1 MDEQR
6 EQPFQESLRNLDTTG
21 MSRRQLIS
29 LAAMTAMAVPLGACS
44 DNRSRQTDAPK
55 SPGAVD
61 PNRPENATYPFDE
74 AQKLFDSLKWPS
86 TNIPEPR
93 SKVTVT
99 MAITADANAE
109 IRHQQFALFFK
120 KLHPNIE
127 IKREVTPFNDYLT
140 KYVTAAAGGS
150 LPDIMYSHYSWAQNF
165 IKKGIVAP
173 VDDFINATPE
183 FNKGDFSASARVYFE
198 ANGKLYGVPT
208 DSAPKMLYYNKAIF
222 SKAGIPLPDKSWT
235 WEKLQQV
242 AIQLTQGSGVTKQ
255 FGFTPMPVPFADL
268 TTLFL
273 LPYGA
278 RFLSPDETSV
288 MIDSPA
294 AQAALAPWVELQIKH
309 QAVPSLA
316 EMQALENAD
325 PYRANHAAMAVNG
338 AWIIPAVQSLPAHQ
352 KFDWGLTH
360 LPSGPAGRF
369 TPVVGSAYCITSK
382 AKQPEAAWIVLNA
395 FLSASGHHF
404 FRFVPPSRL
413 STFER
418 NLQAL
423 KIDSQIINDTKGA
436 MQEYGTA
443 DGVLKLPNTQKAIDA
458 AKPVWDRV
466 RTGKQSLADGLKE
479 IKEKVTPVV
488 KDNQ

>member
-1 MDEQR
+1 MD
-6 EQPFQESLRNLDTTG
+6 EQPFQDSLRNLDTRG
-21 MSRRQLIS
+21 MSRRQLVS
-29 LAAMTAMAVPLGACS
+29 LAAMAAIAAPLSACGK
-44 DNRSRQTDAPK
+44 DRERQTEAPK

-61 PNRPENATYPFDE
+61 PNRPENATYPFDD
-74 AQKLFDSLKWPS
+74 AKKLFESLKWPS
-86 TNIPEPR
+86 TNVPEPK

-127 IKREVTPFNDYLT
+127 IKREVTPFADYLT
-140 KYVTAAAGGS
+140 KYVTSAAGGS
-150 LPDIMYSHYSWAQNF
+150 LPDTMYSHYSWAQNF
-165 IKKGIVAP
+165 IKKGILAP
-173 VDDFINATPE
+173 VDNFVSATPE
-183 FNKGDFSASARVYFE
+183 FDKNDFSASARTYFE
-198 ANGKLYGVPT
+198 SNGKLHGVPT
-208 DSAPKMLYYNKAIF
+208 DSAPKMLYYNKEIF

-235 WEKLQQV
+235 WEKLREV
-242 AIQLTQGSGVTKQ
+242 AKQLTQGSGVTKQ
-255 FGFTPMPVPFADL
+255 FGFTPMPVPFGDL

-273 LPYGA
+273 LPFGA
-278 RFLSPDETSV
+278 RFLSADETQV
-288 MIDSPA
+288 MIDQPA
-294 AQAALAPWVELQIKH
+294 AHDALAPWVELETKH
-309 QAVPSLA
+309 HAVPSLA

-369 TPVVGSAYCITSK
+369 TPVVGSAYGITAK

-404 FRFVPPSRL
+404 FRFVPPSRV

-423 KIDSQIINDTKGA
+423 KVSDQIISDTKGA
-436 MQEYGTA
+436 MQEYGTS
-443 DGVLKLPNTQKAIDA
+443 DGVLKLPNTQKAIDT
-458 AKPVWDRV
+458 AKAVWDRV
-466 RTGKQSLADGLKE
+466 RTGKQDLASGLKE
-479 IKEKVTPVV
+479 IKEKVTPIV
-488 KDNQ
+488 KDNA